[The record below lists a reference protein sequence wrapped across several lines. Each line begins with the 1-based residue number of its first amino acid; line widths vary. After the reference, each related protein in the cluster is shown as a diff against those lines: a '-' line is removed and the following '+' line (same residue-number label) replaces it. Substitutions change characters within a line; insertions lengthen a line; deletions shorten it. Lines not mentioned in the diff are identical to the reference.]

1 VQTVSKLRARRFPQR
16 AGASLQ
22 RVSTVVA
29 DRPAPLSRVWSGNK
43 IIAEDLTG
51 EDLSDVL
58 ELHSD
63 ASAWWVLPRDREY
76 GAVEVRHVAHALDLD
91 EPAIKDLLAE
101 DRRAKFETLGQSRLL
116 ITNAVSV
123 DKDRAQI
130 MVHPVSIIATDRAVI
145 CLVDPTPEFQ
155 PSKLFIDKQ
164 EVIAKGG
171 VEAAVQIVIAAVIA
185 SYEEALQ
192 WLEDSSDRLAD
203 ILFGERPLDKQEQLH
218 AFKLRAALSQLR
230 RLTDPMRIVM
240 TDIVDSPPQGRKAK
254 AGRDQG
260 IARHWLVL
268 SEHHTRI
275 ANAADALREALSSI
289 FDTSLALADVRL
301 NQIVKKLSSW
311 AAIIAVP
318 TLVTGF
324 VGMNVHFPL
333 AATTTGFWVYFL
345 LMITAS
351 VVLYFVFRAKDWV

>member
-1 VQTVSKLRARRFPQR
+1 
-16 AGASLQ
+16 
-22 RVSTVVA
+22 VSTAVA
-29 DRPAPLSRVWSGNK
+29 ARPAPLSRVWSGNK

-63 ASAWWVLPRDREY
+63 ASAWWVLPRDHDY
-76 GAVEVRHVAHALDLD
+76 GAIEVRHVAHALDLD
-91 EPAIKDLLAE
+91 ELAIKDLLAE
-101 DRRAKFETLGQSRLL
+101 DRRAKFEAIGQARLL
-116 ITNAVSV
+116 ITNAVAV

-130 MVHPVSIIATDRAVI
+130 MAYPVSMIATDRAVI
-145 CLVDPTPEFQ
+145 CLVDEIPDFQ
-155 PSKLFIDKQ
+155 PAQLFLHKQ

-171 VEAAVQIVIAAVIA
+171 IEAAVQVVIAAVI
-185 SYEEALQ
+185 STYEEALQ
-192 WLEDSSDRLAD
+192 WLEDSSDSLANV
-203 ILFGERPLDKQEQLH
+203 LFGERPLDKPEQLY

-230 RLTDPMRIVM
+230 RLTDPMRTVM
-240 TDIVDSPPQGRKAK
+240 TDVLDNPPQARKGK
-254 AGRDQG
+254 PGRDPA
-260 IARHWLVL
+260 IARHWVML
-268 SEHHTRI
+268 SERHTRI

-324 VGMNVHFPL
+324 VGMNVRFPL
-333 AATTTGFWVYFL
+333 AATTVGFWVYL
-345 LMITAS
+345 VLMLAAS
-351 VVLYFVFRAKDWV
+351 VVLYFVFRAKDWL

>member
-1 VQTVSKLRARRFPQR
+1 VSIA
-16 AGASLQ
+16 
-22 RVSTVVA
+22 VA

-63 ASAWWVLPRDREY
+63 ASAWWVLPRDHEY
-76 GAVEVRHVAHALDLD
+76 GAVELRHVAHALDLD
-91 EPAIKDLLAE
+91 ELAIKDLLAD
-101 DRRAKFETLGQSRLL
+101 DRRAKFEAIGLARLV

-123 DKDRAQI
+123 NKENAQI
-130 MVHPVSIIATDRAVI
+130 IVHPVSMIATDRAVI
-145 CLVDPTPEFQ
+145 CLVDPTPDFQ
-155 PSKLFIDKQ
+155 PAQLFMQKQ
-164 EVIAKGG
+164 DVIAKGG
-171 VEAAVQIVIAAVIA
+171 IEAAVQVVIAAVIN
-185 SYEEALQ
+185 SYEDALQ
-192 WLEDSSDRLAD
+192 WLEDSSDTLALL
-203 ILFGERPLDKQEQLH
+203 LFGERPLDKPEQLY

-230 RLTDPMRIVM
+230 RLTDPMRAVM
-240 TDIVDSPPQGRKAK
+240 TDITDSPPHGRKVK
-254 AGRDQG
+254 TGRDPA
-260 IARHWLVL
+260 ISRHWGML
-268 SEHHTRI
+268 SEHHTRV

-324 VGMNVHFPL
+324 VGMNVRFPL
-333 AATTTGFWVYFL
+333 AATAVGFWVYFL
-345 LMITAS
+345 LMLAAS
-351 VVLYFVFRAKDWV
+351 VVLYFVFRAKDWL